1 MINYK
6 EKVLE
11 YYGATFTDDYNEQV
25 NKEVQYIVLNTA
37 DSYNIYQRYTG
48 ESYILWDEDM
58 YYYAE
63 SCVDNIWDDIKDGRT
78 IFVDSEIS
86 DECGFAEDAWQWS
99 DEYEK
104 LQELAE

>member
-11 YYGATFTDDYNEQV
+11 YYGATYTDDYTV
-25 NKEVQYIVLNTA
+25 DINKEVQYIALNTA
-37 DSYNIYQRYTG
+37 DGYNIYQRYTG
-48 ESYILWDEDM
+48 ESYILWDEDI

-63 SCVDNIWDDIKDGRT
+63 SCVDDIWNDIKDGRN

-86 DECGFAEDAWQWS
+86 SECGFNEDAWQWS